1 MTGQQGGA
9 ARVVRAGAEL
19 DWEGSQEFARQVR
32 DAVDSG
38 GAGLVVDLS
47 AVAFADSSALHVLL
61 EAHRDLA
68 DGGGRLV
75 LAGPLRP
82 EVDRLFE
89 VTMTAGHF
97 EFADDVR
104 AALRALDSGRGLP
117 TGTDAD

>member
-32 DAVDSG
+32 DAVGSG
-38 GAGLVVDLS
+38 GACLVVDLS
-47 AVAFADSSALHVLL
+47 EVVFADSSALHVLL
-61 EAHRDLA
+61 EAHRDLTE
-68 DGGGRLV
+68 GGGRLV
-75 LAGPLRP
+75 LAGPLHS

-97 EFADDVR
+97 DFADDVR
-104 AALRALDSGRGLP
+104 AALRALDPGRGLP